1 MADDR
6 RSSFFR
12 ALTGRANADVTG
24 STGGDVRGMLIAA
37 YGASRRDSSK
47 PDTAAAAKSLGV
59 SQRTVQR
66 WLADPTRQHQRPRTE
81 TLNKLTTRARQAATT
96 KRGREKAIRDTLLA
110 KGLPTGMRVSV
121 TGIQGPARDYAYER
135 GMRTCNFDLDD
146 PSLSSGFIT
155 AYIDGGDQGAIDW
168 LRDNSD
174 LTYNMDRWYFGEVED
189 VDIRG
194 PYGRD

>member
-6 RSSFFR
+6 RSSFFQ

-24 STGGDVRGMLIAA
+24 SAGGDVRGMLIAA
-37 YGASRRDSSK
+37 FGTSKRDATK

-81 TLNKLTTRARQAATT
+81 TLKKLTTRARQAATT

-121 TGIQGPARDYAYER
+121 TGQQGPERAYARF
-135 GMRTCNFDLDD
+135 RTANFDLDD
-146 PSLSSGFIT
+146 PSLSSGFVT

>member
-1 MADDR
+1 MAGDR
-6 RSSFFR
+6 RSSFFQ
-12 ALTGRANADVTG
+12 ALTGRAGADVSGTA
-24 STGGDVRGMLIAA
+24 GGDVRGMLIAA
-37 YGASRRDSSK
+37 YGASHRDPAK

-66 WLADPTRQHQRPRTE
+66 WLADPTRQQHYRPRADLLT
-81 TLNKLTTRARQAATT
+81 KLSTRARQAATT
-96 KRGREKAIRDTLLA
+96 KRGREKAIKDTLLA

-121 TGIQGPARDYAYER
+121 TGQQGPERAYARF
-135 GMRTCNFDLDD
+135 RTANFDLDD
-146 PSLSSGFIT
+146 PSLSYGFVT

-174 LTYNMDRWYFGEVED
+174 LTYNMDRWHFGDVED
-189 VDIRG
+189 VEIRG

>member
-1 MADDR
+1 MADDS
-6 RSSFFR
+6 RSSFFQ
-12 ALTGRANADVTG
+12 ALTGRSGADVSG
-24 STGGDVRGMLIAA
+24 SSTGDVRGMLIAA
-37 YGASRRDSSK
+37 FGSSRRDAAK

-81 TLNKLTTRARQAATT
+81 TLGRLATKARQAATT
-96 KRGREKAIRDTLLA
+96 KRGRQKAIKDTLLS

-121 TGIQGPARDYAYER
+121 TGQQGPERAYARF
-135 GMRTCNFDLDD
+135 RTAAFDLDD
-146 PSLSSGFIT
+146 PSLSSGFVT
-155 AYIDGGDQGAIDW
+155 AYVDGGDQGAIDW

-174 LTYNMDRWYFGEVED
+174 LTYNMDRWYFGDIDD